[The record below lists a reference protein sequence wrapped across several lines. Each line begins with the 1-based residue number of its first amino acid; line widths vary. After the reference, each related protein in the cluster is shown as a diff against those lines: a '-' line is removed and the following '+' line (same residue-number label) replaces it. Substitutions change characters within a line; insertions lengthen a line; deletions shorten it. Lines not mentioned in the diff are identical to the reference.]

1 MIATKEIDFF
11 CLCQEIFVTGCNLR
25 FPFQGGSMSPTIKA
39 KDFIVCKPVT
49 CVDISPGDIV
59 LYHAGS
65 NLVAHRLIKID
76 RSYDKAKLVTKGDA
90 SNREDSPIAPEQIL
104 AKVIAIEKPNGT
116 IRLDDKLGKTVNYL
130 IATHLYI
137 TYLICKT
144 SHLAER
150 NITGSKN
157 NGIKVFGYK
166 ALLLSLSLF
175 PKLLINFLCFR
186 GCPTI
191 QNRKKKKGK

>member
-1 MIATKEIDFF
+1 
-11 CLCQEIFVTGCNLR
+11 
-25 FPFQGGSMSPTIKA
+25 MSPTIKA

-130 IATHLYI
+130 IARHLYI
-137 TYLICKT
+137 TYLICKI

-150 NITGSKN
+150 NIIGSKN

-186 GCPTI
+186 SCPTI
-191 QNRKKKKGK
+191 QNWKKKNGK